1 MVPKHL
7 TSINDIAAASWDGL
21 LAADYPFLSH
31 GFIRALEDSG
41 AVCAASGWQ
50 PAHRVVERDGQLQAL
65 LPLYLKDH
73 SWGEYVFDWQWA

>member
-21 LAADYPFLSH
+21 LAADYPFLRH

-50 PAHRVVERDGQLQAL
+50 PAHRVVERDGQLQVRLRSKARAAA
-65 LPLYLKDH
+65 
-73 SWGEYVFDWQWA
+73 WQPAR